1 MIEFETS
8 LRPGCWCIFPD
19 EIVKRGE
26 VADITDRLGTE
37 NPGLIEGFKIQA
49 KRGLKMLE
57 ELPGGRSCLAKILV
71 N

>member
-1 MIEFETS
+1 MIEFETG
-8 LRPGCWCIFPD
+8 LWPGGRCIFPD

-26 VADITDRLGTE
+26 VADIPAGLGAE

-49 KRGLKMLE
+49 KPGLKMLE